1 MTSMPSNEREN
12 SIRREVA
19 FRLEQILR
27 SPSSFNKWLPVY
39 EIEINA
45 PEVRTFFFVPLD
57 IKKKGKKRIY
67 TTRGAFPSQ
76 NDLFISY
83 MSRKDLRRMD
93 NRLGP
98 KDRELL
104 RRQRRMDLFADK
116 WVLTKGKPA
125 AEIKVFYELWERFRA
140 VEIDSSKANH
150 PPEGYAGN
158 RYILN
163 GDYLPDLSSASP
175 KIVCRFKRLHK
186 GDIENGRRSSLGV
199 H

>member
-27 SPSSFNKWLPVY
+27 SSSSFNKWLPVY
-39 EIEINA
+39 EIEINS
-45 PEVRTFFFVPLD
+45 PEVRTFLFVPLD

-104 RRQRRMDLFADK
+104 RRQRRMVSSPTNGFLLKVNQRLRSKCSTNCGNDSGLLK
-116 WVLTKGKPA
+116 SIRRKLT
-125 AEIKVFYELWERFRA
+125 IRRKVMLETG
-140 VEIDSSKANH
+140 I
-150 PPEGYAGN
+150 P
-158 RYILN
+158 
-163 GDYLPDLSSASP
+163 
-175 KIVCRFKRLHK
+175 
-186 GDIENGRRSSLGV
+186 
-199 H
+199 